1 MVPASTTLLSRSEAG
16 RSFNLNYVF
25 FRFPRFSTTPYQST
39 FQNTNYLQQ
48 TPSTTPLPPQEQVY
62 NEDALQFSVLN
73 DNPGFE
79 PLFENYIF
87 EDQKN
92 VPYAPNEKRSVEIPE
107 NFKVFE
113 AVPFGHQQ
121 WITQRKAQELRIS
134 EVNLEVQIVRDV
146 KCEK

>member
-1 MVPASTTLLSRSEAG
+1 MPFFVKPFILQMFWNKDFFHLFCKFIHPSMWLFSAIVEILIKRNTSLVQWIYILYFHDIFIIHNISLGQLYTQMCSRIKH
-16 RSFNLNYVF
+16 
-25 FRFPRFSTTPYQST
+25 
-39 FQNTNYLQQ
+39 
-48 TPSTTPLPPQEQVY
+48 
-62 NEDALQFSVLN
+62 
-73 DNPGFE
+73 
-79 PLFENYIF
+79 FENYIF

-134 EVNLEVQIVRDV
+134 EVNLEVQIVRDA